1 MKKFSEKIKNIFIEI
16 AKKSINMG
24 FLKKKIGQKR
34 AGTAKLILK
43 RITFEI
49 QTIQS
54 KKERK
59 SFKKT

>member
-1 MKKFSEKIKNIFIEI
+1 LKNTFLKKFSGKIENIFIEI

-43 RITFEI
+43 
-49 QTIQS
+49 
-54 KKERK
+54 
-59 SFKKT
+59 